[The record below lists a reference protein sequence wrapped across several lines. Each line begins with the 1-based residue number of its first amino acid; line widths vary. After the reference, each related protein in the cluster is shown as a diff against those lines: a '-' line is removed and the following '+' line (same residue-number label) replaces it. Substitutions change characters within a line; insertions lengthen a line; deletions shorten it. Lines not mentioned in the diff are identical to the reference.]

1 MPRLAFGP
9 KAGRS
14 DGSSSSLQTIPRSH
28 GGATRRQAVAGAITS
43 LFNHHTM
50 RTADCTT
57 LPKWRGM
64 EVLLPCQH
72 LSTETN
78 ASLVPP
84 GTRFREIDIRNTF
97 P

>member
-1 MPRLAFGP
+1 
-9 KAGRS
+9 
-14 DGSSSSLQTIPRSH
+14 
-28 GGATRRQAVAGAITS
+28 
-43 LFNHHTM
+43 
-50 RTADCTT
+50 
-57 LPKWRGM
+57 M